1 MQRKRS
7 KERREREREASE
19 GTWCFSSAHPSKGGW
34 VSSPNAV
41 TALTV
46 SALPIRPRVA
56 GWVSSP
62 NAVTALTVSALP
74 IRPRV
79 GGCHPSPNAVTR
91 SDRQRAEDGAILIG
105 NQHHRSRSKTRAQS
119 RAGAPGLQPFTSV
132 NPGPH
137 LLGTESA
144 GRKCASNCP
153 PGPDKPRQRS
163 AGGIPREPGVSARG
177 DPATVPRGPPACRR
191 PVGPP
196 PHHTSPAQIK
206 WTTPISF
213 LFFCFSGALPKRP
226 ARCGPSASSS
236 RPVQEGRCRA
246 GIGGALAF

>member
-7 KERREREREASE
+7 KERRERERGER
-19 GTWCFSSAHPSKGGW
+19 GHLVFQLCPSVQGW
-34 VSSPNAV
+34 
-41 TALTV
+41 
-46 SALPIRPRVA
+46 
-56 GWVSSP
+56 
-62 NAVTALTVSALP
+62 
-74 IRPRV
+74 V

-91 SDRQRAEDGAILIG
+91 SDRQRAEEGAILIG

-177 DPATVPRGPPACRR
+177 DPATVPRGPQPADVPLDPR
-191 PVGPP
+191 
-196 PHHTSPAQIK
+196 H
-206 WTTPISF
+206 TTPLRRKS
-213 LFFCFSGALPKRP
+213 SGPH
-226 ARCGPSASSS
+226 PSLSSS
-236 RPVQEGRCRA
+236 SSVSPVRCPSDPPAVAPPQAAAAPYKRDDAGRGLGVRSLFEPQ
-246 GIGGALAF
+246 GRRTSVVQSWPRL